1 MTFLKG
7 ESNMFINNGFTFLN
21 QYGHYTDISPY
32 NNKKDGYIYKE
43 RDLGAIDVYAQ
54 EKANETTVLLDFAS
68 LDPNNSSDIVNFT
81 NKYGFLH
88 CELIDRNNDYLHF
101 NGIDKESFSKFLS
114 VNSKSYE
121 CISLD
126 DYKYWIYR
134 FSKILLLQRYVE
146 EINIFEMI
154 NICFYFLFIQKPS
167 FHFLCD
173 DIDDWTSSTETESFE
188 ESFFKFIDYKE
199 IDNLPKL
206 EQIHLFFDDVKA
218 ELNEYLESE
227 NLGHY
232 YYLDYPILQSALWKS
247 VITLFEYIDAEC
259 EIEAVTN
266 DKIILKNDAKLINT
280 LPENIKALVL
290 TISKSIIIDLVNS
303 GLETIR
309 PFIKL
314 ENNSFVGDWAVDSL
328 LDLMNFELFLL
339 LSQDSITKRCPCC
352 GNFFEVTKTNSRKK
366 YCSRLCSMRMAKRQ
380 QRKREKKIG
389 YDS

>member
-1 MTFLKG
+1 M
-7 ESNMFINNGFTFLN
+7 
-21 QYGHYTDISPY
+21 
-32 NNKKDGYIYKE
+32 
-43 RDLGAIDVYAQ
+43 
-54 EKANETTVLLDFAS
+54 
-68 LDPNNSSDIVNFT
+68 
-81 NKYGFLH
+81 
-88 CELIDRNNDYLHF
+88 
-101 NGIDKESFSKFLS
+101 
-114 VNSKSYE
+114 
-121 CISLD
+121 
-126 DYKYWIYR
+126 
-134 FSKILLLQRYVE
+134 
-146 EINIFEMI
+146 
-154 NICFYFLFIQKPS
+154 
-167 FHFLCD
+167 
-173 DIDDWTSSTETESFE
+173 
-188 ESFFKFIDYKE
+188 
-199 IDNLPKL
+199 
-206 EQIHLFFDDVKA
+206 
-218 ELNEYLESE
+218 
-227 NLGHY
+227 
-232 YYLDYPILQSALWKS
+232 
-247 VITLFEYIDAEC
+247 ITLFEYIDAEC